1 MSLFE
6 SDSYRSRRGELN
18 FSGNVEP
25 TTKLLS
31 VGLAV
36 AITRWKPFI
45 TDTPSLNFLGASF
58 PVCDF
63 RRSCSAFS
71 LLPCSPSSLAPEPF
85 CFSPCLGMPEH
96 PLCFQ
101 PFCHYIPTFSLAMRI
116 PSSCLSHI
124 WFRSISPT
132 VPNMLIISRL
142 IELSLPSGVRAWC

>member
-58 PVCDF
+58 PVCDLISGAAV
-63 RRSCSAFS
+63 RLLVCSLVA
-71 LLPCSPSSLAPEPF
+71 LL
-85 CFSPCLGMPEH
+85 H
-96 PLCFQ
+96 
-101 PFCHYIPTFSLAMRI
+101 
-116 PSSCLSHI
+116 
-124 WFRSISPT
+124 
-132 VPNMLIISRL
+132 
-142 IELSLPSGVRAWC
+142 